1 LGHQQSPGAEEQ
13 MLEALPWGLRH
24 W

>member
-1 LGHQQSPGAEEQ
+1 LGHQQSPGAEHQ